1 MNDSKPA
8 HDCLREMPL
17 LAMDVI
23 ASTFGRCQQCA
34 ALNLTNVNVQRL
46 TVEAAITGNPE
57 AVVWAL
63 ALDPLTSAKLTLAEI
78 REMATEMLIA
88 EAEWLPQFKGRL
100 PRSTPKVVE
109 PAGTVR
115 VDVPMD
121 PALAI
126 RVRFGQL

>member
-1 MNDSKPA
+1 
-8 HDCLREMPL
+8 
-17 LAMDVI
+17 
-23 ASTFGRCQQCA
+23 
-34 ALNLTNVNVQRL
+34 LNLTNVNVQRL

-126 RVRFGQL
+126 SVRFGQL